1 MILSYY
7 FQVMIANINVRQFS
21 TAIVRFAKKQK
32 SDATY
37 VRLKSVVSGYTIP
50 ARRHRLGD
58 KMETLAFDPIVQ
70 QEVLFREDKK
80 VKTFE
85 GTERLEWW
93 HQPDEVKYPEHFQV
107 DDSHVDKRIAMA
119 QKSREAAAR
128 SELEKKAK

>member
-1 MILSYY
+1 MGSAKINK
-7 FQVMIANINVRQFS
+7 VMIANINVRQFS

-50 ARRHRLGD
+50 GRRHRLGD

-70 QEVLFREDKK
+70 QEVLFREHKK

-85 GTERLEWW
+85 GADRLEWW
-93 HQPDEVKYPEHFQV
+93 HYPDEVKYPEHFK
-107 DDSHVDKRIAMA
+107 VDKSNVDQKILQA
-119 QKSREAAAR
+119 QKSREHNL
-128 SELEKKAK
+128 ELEKKKK